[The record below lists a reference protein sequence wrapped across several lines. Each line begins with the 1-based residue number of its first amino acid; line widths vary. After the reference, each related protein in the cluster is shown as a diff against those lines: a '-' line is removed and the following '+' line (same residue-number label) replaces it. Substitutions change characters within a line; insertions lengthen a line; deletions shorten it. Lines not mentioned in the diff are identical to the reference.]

1 MYHKFK
7 FKLGDRAILKNRLT
21 QKNSIGDKCEITSI
35 KKFNKLDG
43 RFNKLDGRFNKPT
56 YSVRILGDI
65 FSIPGVY
72 EDSLEIDL
80 EYHRD
85 KKLEEL
91 GI

>member
-1 MYHKFK
+1 MYYKFK
-7 FKLGDRAILKNRLT
+7 FKLGDRVILKNRLT

-35 KKFNKLDG
+35 KQ
-43 RFNKLDGRFNKPT
+43 FNKLDGRFNKPT
-56 YSVRILGDI
+56 YSVRILGDT